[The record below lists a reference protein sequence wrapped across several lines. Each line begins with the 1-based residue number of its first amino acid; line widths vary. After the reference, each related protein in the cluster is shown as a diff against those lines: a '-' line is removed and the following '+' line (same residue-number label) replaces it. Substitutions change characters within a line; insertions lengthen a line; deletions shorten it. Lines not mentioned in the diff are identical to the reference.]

1 MLFPRPPQTGA
12 GSLAR
17 KNSHYQ
23 ELGEQVILG
32 LSHRV
37 REREPS

>member
-1 MLFPRPPQTGA
+1 MLFPTPPQTGA

-17 KNSHYQ
+17 KNFRFQALH
-23 ELGEQVILG
+23 EQVILG